1 METLT
6 SSQKPPVKLLLA
18 EDDEIMRIT
27 LVDRLRKVGWIV
39 DEAENGRAALGL
51 IRKNQ
56 YHLLISDIRMPEL
69 DGNGLLSEVMQIS
82 PDTDVIFMTAF
93 GGVDNAVDCLR
104 HGAADY
110 LLKPFDMDDLIIR
123 IQRLLA
129 AQSLKAKCV
138 SLEECCR
145 RAQKPIIGNGPAMR
159 AMLKMISQVAVTD
172 ATVLVTGESGTGKEL
187 VAAAIYLNSPR
198 AKGPYVRVNCA
209 AIPEG
214 LIESEL
220 FGHEKGAFTG
230 ADVAKKGKFE
240 LANNGTILLDEIGEL
255 PLHLQAKMLRVLQEK
270 EIERVGGSQSIKVD
284 TRVICATA
292 RRLADEVNAGRFR
305 EDLYYRLKVIPVE
318 VPPLRERKE
327 DIAELCSFFFKEFSG
342 VNQEPLR
349 MSEESLQIL
358 MAYEFPGNVRELRN
372 IIERISVL
380 ANGPDVQPWNLPAD
394 LTGGSRQL
402 DGQQP
407 LETLAEA
414 VRMAEKNC
422 ITRALSRTDGKKAE
436 AAVLLGISRK
446 NLWEKMKNYGM

>member
-1 METLT
+1 MAELISPQ
-6 SSQKPPVKLLLA
+6 SSAARLLLA

-27 LVDRLRKVGWIV
+27 LADRLQKEGWIV
-39 DEAENGRAALGL
+39 DAAENGAVALSL
-51 IRKNQ
+51 IKENQ
-56 YHLLISDIRMPEL
+56 YQVLISDIRMPEL
-69 DGNGLLSEVMQIS
+69 DGNALLAEVMKIS

-93 GGVDNAVDCLR
+93 GGVENAVDCLR

-110 LLKPFDMDDLIIR
+110 LLKPFDMDDLVIR
-123 IQRLLA
+123 VKRLLT

-145 RAQKPIIGNGPAMR
+145 RAQKPIIGNSQAMR
-159 AMLKMISQVAVTD
+159 GLLKMISQVAVTD

-187 VAAAIYLNSPR
+187 VAAAIYLHSPR

-270 EIERVGGSQSIKVD
+270 EVERVGGTRPIKVD
-284 TRVICATA
+284 VRVICATA
-292 RRLADEVNAGRFR
+292 RRLIDEVKAGRFR

-327 DIAELCSFFFKEFSG
+327 DIAELCSFFFKEFCG

-349 MSEESLQIL
+349 LSDEALQML
-358 MAYEFPGNVRELRN
+358 MAYDYPGNVRELQN

-380 ANGPDVQPWNLPAD
+380 ANGPEVQPWNLPAD
-394 LTGGSRQL
+394 ISGGSEENSTQQL
-402 DGQQP
+402 PD
-407 LETLAEA
+407 TLAEA
-414 VRMAEKNC
+414 VRVAEKNC
-422 ITRALSRTDGKKAE
+422 ITRALSKTGGKKAE
-436 AAVLLGISRK
+436 AAELLGVSRK